1 MFTDVLNKN
10 HVWNLGL
17 PNGYRLSI
25 KCSGLLYASELYTK
39 MDILQIR
46 QQLAT
51 HHQDSFAWA
60 LRCCGGNREEAEDL
74 LQSSYLKIL
83 EGKARYRQQKAQFKT
98 WLFTVIRNTAVD
110 FYRKKSP
117 HVIQLNEALSSN
129 IASFTGNVDE
139 GLQEEE
145 TQAVFKEMIQ
155 QLSTQQQQVLH
166 LVFYQ
171 DMSIEEAAKIMGITT
186 GTARTHYERGKKQ
199 LRKKLKQANL
209 TRDLL

>member
-1 MFTDVLNKN
+1 
-10 HVWNLGL
+10 
-17 PNGYRLSI
+17 
-25 KCSGLLYASELYTK
+25 

-60 LRCCGGNREEAEDL
+60 LRCCAGNRQEAEDL

-83 EGKARYRQQKAQFKT
+83 EQKARYRQQQAQFKT
-98 WLFTVIRNTAVD
+98 WLFTIIRNTAVD
-110 FYRKKSP
+110 FYRKKSS
-117 HVIQLNEALSSN
+117 HVIQLNEALSGN
-129 IASFTGNVDE
+129 IESFIDAET
-139 GLQEEE
+139 GLQADE
-145 TQAVFKEMIQ
+145 TQAIFKEMLT
-155 QLSTQQQQVLH
+155 QLSAQQQQVLH

-171 DMSIEEAAKIMGITT
+171 DMSIEEAAKVMGITT

-209 TRDLL
+209 TRDLFNSP

>member
-1 MFTDVLNKN
+1 
-10 HVWNLGL
+10 
-17 PNGYRLSI
+17 
-25 KCSGLLYASELYTK
+25 

-60 LRCCGGNREEAEDL
+60 LRCCAGNRQEAEDL

-83 EGKARYRQQKAQFKT
+83 EQKARYRQQQAQFKT
-98 WLFTVIRNTAVD
+98 WLFTIIRNTAVD

-117 HVIQLNEALSSN
+117 HVIQLNEALNGN
-129 IASFTGNVDE
+129 IESFIDADT
-139 GLQEEE
+139 GLQTDE
-145 TQAVFKEMIQ
+145 TQAIFKEMLT
-155 QLSTQQQQVLH
+155 QLSAQQQQVLH

-171 DMSIEEAAKIMGITT
+171 DMSIEEAAKVMGITT

-209 TRDLL
+209 TRDLFNSP

>member
-1 MFTDVLNKN
+1 
-10 HVWNLGL
+10 
-17 PNGYRLSI
+17 
-25 KCSGLLYASELYTK
+25 

-60 LRCCGGNREEAEDL
+60 LRCCAGNRQEAEDL

-83 EGKARYRQQKAQFKT
+83 EQKARYRQQQAQFKT
-98 WLFTVIRNTAVD
+98 WLFTIIRNTAVD

-117 HVIQLNEALSSN
+117 HVIQLNEAL
-129 IASFTGNVDE
+129 TGNIESFIDTE
-139 GLQEEE
+139 TGLQEDE
-145 TQAVFKEMIQ
+145 TQAIFKEMLT
-155 QLSTQQQQVLH
+155 QLSAQQQQVLH

-171 DMSIEEAAKIMGITT
+171 DMSIEEAAKVMGITT

-209 TRDLL
+209 TRDLFNSP